1 MRNYKQVLTMP
12 VYNTDYVLSSEII
25 TPLYLNF
32 VLFQLTLN
40 NRLAGW
46 ITALGVYRLTER
58 SNALIEKV
66 TIGFSTGFFFF
77 F

>member
-1 MRNYKQVLTMP
+1 MP
-12 VYNTDYVLSSEII
+12 VYYTDYVLSSEII

-46 ITALGVYRLTER
+46 ITALSVYR
-58 SNALIEKV
+58 
-66 TIGFSTGFFFF
+66 
-77 F
+77 